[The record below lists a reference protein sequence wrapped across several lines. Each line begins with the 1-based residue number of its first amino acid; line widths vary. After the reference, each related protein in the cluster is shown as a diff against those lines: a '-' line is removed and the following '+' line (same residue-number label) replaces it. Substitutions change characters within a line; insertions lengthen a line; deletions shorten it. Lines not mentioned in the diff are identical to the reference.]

1 MSNNTIKKGEE
12 KPTNLNYYWLI
23 SFFLFFLTDLSKSYF
38 NCIKIIK
45 PLLLATI
52 LFTTMVYEI
61 SDECGFEELPLT
73 EIANRSILLLSIFLY
88 SEYTV
93 KCIPIFDLTIS
104 KLFQYPLFGSILKT
118 CISFVFMYTSNHI
131 INTYGNSSD
140 EKPLCTIKESNTHL
154 VYSMSIL
161 GIILSNSYLE
171 YI

>member
-1 MSNNTIKKGEE
+1 
-12 KPTNLNYYWLI
+12 
-23 SFFLFFLTDLSKSYF
+23 
-38 NCIKIIK
+38 
-45 PLLLATI
+45 
-52 LFTTMVYEI
+52 MVYEI

>member
-1 MSNNTIKKGEE
+1 MSNNTIKKE
-12 KPTNLNYYWLI
+12 KLTNLNYYWLI

-154 VYSMSIL
+154 VYSISIL

>member
-1 MSNNTIKKGEE
+1 MSNNTIKGEE
-12 KPTNLNYYWLI
+12 KPTNINHYWLI
-23 SFFLFFLTDLSKSYF
+23 SFILFFFNDLSKSYF

-45 PLLLATI
+45 PLLLAAI
-52 LFTTMVYEI
+52 LFTMMVYEI

-73 EIANRSILLLSIFLY
+73 EIANRSILLLSVFLY
-88 SEYTV
+88 CEYTV

-154 VYSMSIL
+154 VYSISIL

-171 YI
+171 YL

>member
-1 MSNNTIKKGEE
+1 MSNNTIKKEE
-12 KPTNLNYYWLI
+12 ERPTNLNYYWLI

>member
-1 MSNNTIKKGEE
+1 MSNNTLKKAE

-23 SFFLFFLTDLSKSYF
+23 TFFLFFITDLSKSYF

-45 PLLLATI
+45 PILLASI
-52 LFTTMVYEI
+52 LFTMMIYEI

-73 EIANRSILLLSIFLY
+73 EIANRSIMLLSIFLY

-93 KCIPIFDLTIS
+93 KCIPVFNLTIS

-118 CISFVFMYTSNHI
+118 CISFVLMYSSNYI
-131 INTYGNSSD
+131 INTYGNTSN
-140 EKPLCTIKESNTHL
+140 EKPLCTIKQSNTHL
-154 VYSMSIL
+154 VYSISIL
-161 GIILSNSYLE
+161 GIILANSYLE

>member
-12 KPTNLNYYWLI
+12 KPTNINYYWLI
-23 SFFLFFLTDLSKSYF
+23 SFILFFLTDLSKSYF

-45 PLLLATI
+45 PLLLAAI
-52 LFTTMVYEI
+52 LFTMMLYEI

-73 EIANRSILLLSIFLY
+73 EIANRSILLLSVFLY
-88 SEYTV
+88 CEYTV

-154 VYSMSIL
+154 VYSISIL